1 MTGRLVAA
9 CRREPVD
16 ATPVWFMRQAGRS
29 FAAYR
34 ALRERYGILELA
46 KSPELCAE
54 VTLMPVRE
62 LGVDGAVLFADIM
75 LPLEPMGVGLRIEPE
90 VGPIIDRPIR
100 SAADVAALRPF
111 DPGEVS
117 FTLDAIRLVRRELDG
132 AAGVIGFSGAPF
144 TLACY
149 LIEGR
154 PSRDFATA
162 KAFMYRE
169 PAAWHELMTRLS
181 TMVVAYLRAQV
192 AAGAEV
198 VQVFDSWVG
207 GLGPADYA
215 TFVQPHVR
223 RIFAALGDIPTIH
236 FGTGTAALLE
246 LMVAA
251 GGDVIGLD
259 HRVSLADGWRRVGGD
274 RGVQGNL
281 DAARL
286 LAGWEATR
294 VGALAVLDEAGG
306 RPGHVFN
313 LGHGVLPQTD
323 TDLLRRLV
331 DLVHDR
337 TARAVPV
344 AAIPRSETSSA
355 SGAAR

>member
-1 MTGRLVAA
+1 MNDRFLRA

-29 FAAYR
+29 FSAYR
-34 ALRERYGILELA
+34 KLRETHGILELA
-46 KSPELCAE
+46 KNSELCAE

-62 LGVDGAVLFADIM
+62 LGVDAAVLFADIM

-100 SAADVAALRPF
+100 SGADVAALRPF
-111 DPGEVS
+111 DAGEVS
-117 FTLDAIRLVRRELDG
+117 FTLDAIRLVRRELG
-132 AAGVIGFSGAPF
+132 GEAGVIGFSGAPF

-154 PSRDFATA
+154 PSRDFAIA

-169 PAAWHELMTRLS
+169 PAAWHGLMGRLS
-181 TMVVAYLRAQV
+181 AMVVAYLRAQV
-192 AAGAEV
+192 DAGADV

-207 GLGPADYA
+207 GLGPADYRE
-215 TFVQPHVR
+215 FVQPHVR
-223 RIFAALGDIPTIH
+223 RIFAALTDVPTIH

-246 LMVAA
+246 LLAEA

-259 HRVSLADGWRRVGGD
+259 HRVSLADAWRRVGYR

-286 LAGWEATR
+286 LAGWEPTR
-294 VGALAVLDEAGG
+294 AAALAVLGEAAG

-313 LGHGVLPQTD
+313 LGHGVLPETD
-323 TDLLRRLV
+323 TDLMRRLV
-331 DLVHDR
+331 DLVHEE
-337 TARAVPV
+337 TARAEAAAEVV
-344 AAIPRSETSSA
+344 A
-355 SGAAR
+355 

>member
-1 MTGRLVAA
+1 VTNDRLVRA
-9 CRREPVD
+9 CRREAVD

-34 ALRERYGILELA
+34 KLRERYGILELA
-46 KSPELCAE
+46 KRPELCAE

-75 LPLEPMGVGLRIEPE
+75 LPLEPMGVELRIEPE

-100 SAADVAALRPF
+100 SPADVAALGAFRPE
-111 DPGEVS
+111 EVA
-117 FTLDAIRLVRRELDG
+117 FTLEAIRLVRRELAG
-132 AAGVIGFSGAPF
+132 KAGVIGFSGAPF

-169 PAAWHELMTRLS
+169 PAAWHELMGTLS
-181 TMVVAYLRAQV
+181 AMVVTYLRAQIE
-192 AAGAEV
+192 AGADV

-207 GLGPADYA
+207 GLGPADYR

-223 RIFAALGDIPTIH
+223 RIFEELDDAPTIH

-246 LMVAA
+246 LMAEA

-259 HRVSLADGWRRVGGD
+259 HRVVLADGWRRVGLD

-286 LAGWEATR
+286 LAGWRPTR
-294 VGALAVLDEAGG
+294 TGAIDVLRSAAG
-306 RPGHVFN
+306 RRGHIFN

-331 DLVHDR
+331 DLVHE
-337 TARAVPV
+337 
-344 AAIPRSETSSA
+344 ETSRSA
-355 SGAAR
+355 DVEEVVA

>member
-1 MTGRLVAA
+1 MSDRFVRA
-9 CRREPVD
+9 CRLEPVD

-34 ALRERYGILELA
+34 ALRERHGILELA

-62 LGVDGAVLFADIM
+62 LGVDAAVMFADIM

-100 SAADVAALRPF
+100 SPADVAALRPF
-111 DPGEVS
+111 VADEVA
-117 FTLDAIRLVRRELDG
+117 FTLDAIRLVRHELNG
-132 AAGVIGFSGAPF
+132 RAGVIGFSGAPF

-162 KAFMYRE
+162 KAFMYAE
-169 PAAWHELMTRLS
+169 PAAWHELMARLS
-181 TMVVAYLRAQV
+181 SMVVDYLRAQV
-192 AAGAEV
+192 AAGADV
-198 VQVFDSWVG
+198 VQVFDSWIG
-207 GLGPADYA
+207 GLGPADYREY
-215 TFVQPHVR
+215 VQPHVR
-223 RIFAALGDIPTIH
+223 SIFEGLGDVPAIH
-236 FGTGTAALLE
+236 FGTGTSAILE
-246 LMVAA
+246 LMAEA
-251 GGDVIGLD
+251 GGSVIGVD
-259 HRVSLADGWRRVGGD
+259 HRMSLGDAWRRVGAE

-286 LAGWEATR
+286 LAGWESTR
-294 VGALAVLDEAGG
+294 LGALAVLAEAAG
-306 RPGHVFN
+306 RTGHVFN
-313 LGHGVLPQTD
+313 LGHGVLPATD

-331 DLVHDR
+331 DLVHEE
-337 TARAVPV
+337 TARSGRAPAAV
-344 AAIPRSETSSA
+344 A
-355 SGAAR
+355 

>member
-1 MTGRLVAA
+1 MTDRFLRA
-9 CRREPVD
+9 CRHEPVD
-16 ATPVWFMRQAGRS
+16 ATPIWFMRQAGRS

-34 ALRERYGILELA
+34 KLRERYGILELA
-46 KSPELCAE
+46 KTPELCAE

-62 LGVDGAVLFADIM
+62 LGVDAAVLFADIM

-100 SAADVAALRPF
+100 SSADVEALRPF
-111 DPGEVS
+111 DPAGVS
-117 FTLDAIRLVRRELDG
+117 FTLDGIRLVRGELDG
-132 AAGVIGFSGAPF
+132 SAGVIGFSGAPF

-169 PAAWHELMTRLS
+169 PAAWHELMERLS
-181 TMVVAYLRAQV
+181 VMVTAYLRAQV
-192 AAGAEV
+192 EAGADV

-215 TFVQPHVR
+215 AFVQPHVK
-223 RIFAALGDIPTIH
+223 RIFDALVDVPTIH
-236 FGTGTAALLE
+236 FGTGTSAILE
-246 LMVAA
+246 LMAGA
-251 GGDVIGLD
+251 GGDVIGVD
-259 HRVSLADGWRRVGGD
+259 HRVSLADAWRRVGDD
-274 RGVQGNL
+274 RGIQGNL

-286 LAGWEATR
+286 VAGWEPTEA
-294 VGALAVLDEAGG
+294 GARAVLAEAGG
-306 RPGHVFN
+306 RVGHIFN

-323 TDLLRRLV
+323 TGLLRRLV
-331 DLVHDR
+331 DLVHEE
-337 TARAVPV
+337 TARNPAVV
-344 AAIPRSETSSA
+344 EVLA
-355 SGAAR
+355 

>member
-1 MTGRLVAA
+1 VNDRFVRA
-9 CRREPVD
+9 CRGEAVD
-16 ATPVWFMRQAGRS
+16 ATPIWFMRQAGRS

-34 ALRERYGILELA
+34 KLRERYGILELA
-46 KSPELCAE
+46 KTPELCAE

-62 LGVDGAVLFADIM
+62 LGVDAAVLFADIM

-111 DPGEVS
+111 DPAEVS

-132 AAGVIGFSGAPF
+132 EAGVIGFSGAPF

-154 PSRDFATA
+154 PSRDFAIA

-169 PAAWHELMTRLS
+169 PAAWHDLMERLAA
-181 TMVVAYLRAQV
+181 MVVTYLRAQV
-192 AAGAEV
+192 DAGADV
-198 VQVFDSWVG
+198 VQLFDSWVG
-207 GLGPADYA
+207 GLGPADYRE
-215 TFVQPHVR
+215 FVQPHVR
-223 RIFAALGDIPTIH
+223 RIFAALDGAPTIH
-236 FGTGTAALLE
+236 FGTGTASLLE
-246 LMVAA
+246 LLAEA

-259 HRVSLADGWRRVGGD
+259 HRVALGDAWRRVGFD

-294 VGALAVLDEAGG
+294 DGARRVLDDAAG
-306 RPGHVFN
+306 RPGHIFN
-313 LGHGVLPQTD
+313 LGHGVLPATD
-323 TDLLRRLV
+323 PRLLRRLV
-331 DLVHDR
+331 DFVHEE
-337 TARAVPV
+337 TALIM
-344 AAIPRSETSSA
+344 AATEVSA
-355 SGAAR
+355 

>member
-1 MTGRLVAA
+1 MNDRFLRA

-34 ALRERYGILELA
+34 SLRERYGILELA
-46 KSPELCAE
+46 KTPDLCAE
-54 VTLMPVRE
+54 VTLMPIRE
-62 LGVDGAVLFADIM
+62 LGVDAAVLFADIM
-75 LPLEPMGVGLRIEPE
+75 LPLEPMGVDLRIEPE

-100 SAADVAALRPF
+100 SAADVEALRPF
-111 DPGEVS
+111 DPAGVS

-132 AAGVIGFSGAPF
+132 KAGMIGFSGAPF

-154 PSRDFATA
+154 PSRDYAIA

-169 PAAWHELMTRLS
+169 PAAWHDLMDRLS

-192 AAGAEV
+192 EAGADV
-198 VQVFDSWVG
+198 VQLFDTWVG

-215 TFVQPHVR
+215 AFVQPHVR
-223 RIFAALGDIPTIH
+223 RIFAGLNAVPSIH
-236 FGTGTAALLE
+236 FGTGNAALLE
-246 LMVAA
+246 LMADA
-251 GGDVIGLD
+251 GGDLIGVD
-259 HRVSLADGWRRVGGD
+259 HRMSLAEAWRRVGPD

-286 LAGWEATR
+286 LAGWEATEA
-294 VGALAVLDEAGG
+294 GARAVLDEADG
-306 RPGHVFN
+306 RVGHVFN
-313 LGHGVLPQTD
+313 LGHGVLPGTD
-323 TDLLRRLV
+323 PALLRRLV
-331 DLVHDR
+331 DFVHEQ
-337 TARAVPV
+337 TSRAGVV
-344 AAIPRSETSSA
+344 AE
-355 SGAAR
+355 AAG

>member
-1 MTGRLVAA
+1 MSDRLVRA

-34 ALRERYGILELA
+34 KLRERHGVLELA
-46 KSPELCAE
+46 KDPELCAE
-54 VTLMPVRE
+54 VTLMPVRQ
-62 LGVDGAVLFADIM
+62 LGVDAAVLFADIM
-75 LPLEPMGVGLRIEPE
+75 LPLEPMGVGLRVEPE

-100 SAADVAALRPF
+100 STADVAALRPF
-111 DPGEVS
+111 DPTRVS
-117 FTLDAIRLVRRELDG
+117 FTIDAIRLVRRELDG
-132 AAGVIGFSGAPF
+132 AAAVIGFSGAPF

-162 KAFMYRE
+162 KAFMYGE
-169 PAAWHELMTRLS
+169 AGAWHELMDRLS
-181 TMVVAYLRAQV
+181 AMVVAYLRAQI
-192 AAGAEV
+192 AAGAQV
-198 VQVFDSWVG
+198 VQLFDSWVG
-207 GLGPADYA
+207 GLGPADYRA
-215 TFVQPHVR
+215 FVQPHVK
-223 RIFAALGDIPTIH
+223 RIFAALRDVPTIH

-246 LMVAA
+246 LLAEA

-259 HRVSLADGWRRVGGD
+259 HRVSLADAWHRIGYD

-286 LAGWEATR
+286 IAGWEPTR
-294 VGALAVLDEAGG
+294 AGAQAVLREAAG

-313 LGHGVLPQTD
+313 LGHGVLPETD
-323 TDLLRRLV
+323 IDLLRRLV
-331 DLVHDR
+331 DFVHEQSSR
-337 TARAVPV
+337 KPTTTTV
-344 AAIPRSETSSA
+344 A
-355 SGAAR
+355 

>member
-1 MTGRLVAA
+1 MNDRFLRA
-9 CRREPVD
+9 CRLEPVD

-29 FAAYR
+29 FSAYR

-46 KSPELCAE
+46 KTPELCAE

-90 VGPIIDRPIR
+90 IGPIIDRPIR
-100 SAADVAALRPF
+100 SAADVAALRAFEP
-111 DPGEVS
+111 EAVS
-117 FTLDAIRLVRRELDG
+117 FVFDAIRIVRRELDG
-132 AAGVIGFSGAPF
+132 GAGVIGFSGAPF

-154 PSRDFATA
+154 PSRDFAVA

-169 PAAWHELMTRLS
+169 PAAWHDLMERLS
-181 TMVVAYLRAQV
+181 TMVASYLQAQV
-192 AAGAEV
+192 EAGAQV
-198 VQVFDSWVG
+198 VQLFDSWVG
-207 GLGPADYA
+207 GLGPVDYV

-223 RIFAALGDIPTIH
+223 RIFETLRDVPTIH

-246 LMVAA
+246 HMVEA
-251 GGDVIGLD
+251 GGDLIGLD
-259 HRVSLADGWRRVGGD
+259 HRVSLADAWRRIGPE

-294 VGALAVLDEAGG
+294 DGARAVLVEAAG
-306 RPGHVFN
+306 RTGHVFN

-323 TDLLRRLV
+323 PGLLRRLV
-331 DLVHDR
+331 EFVHEQ
-337 TARAVPV
+337 TAR
-344 AAIPRSETSSA
+344 SA
-355 SGAAR
+355 STTPLTGAIV

>member
-1 MTGRLVAA
+1 MNDRFLRA

-34 ALRERYGILELA
+34 SLRERYGILELA
-46 KSPELCAE
+46 KTPDLCAE
-54 VTLMPVRE
+54 VTLMPIRE
-62 LGVDGAVLFADIM
+62 LGVDAAVLFADIM
-75 LPLEPMGVGLRIEPE
+75 LPLEPMGVDLRIEPE

-100 SAADVAALRPF
+100 SAADVEALRPF
-111 DPGEVS
+111 DPAGVS

-132 AAGVIGFSGAPF
+132 KAGMIGFSGAPF

-154 PSRDFATA
+154 PSRDYAIA

-169 PAAWHELMTRLS
+169 PAAWHDLMDRLS

-192 AAGAEV
+192 EAGADV
-198 VQVFDSWVG
+198 VQLFDTWVG

-215 TFVQPHVR
+215 AFVQPHVR
-223 RIFAALGDIPTIH
+223 RIFAGLNAVPSIH

-246 LMVAA
+246 LIADA
-251 GGDVIGLD
+251 GGDVIGID
-259 HRVSLADGWRRVGGD
+259 HRMSLAEAWRRVGPD

-286 LAGWEATR
+286 LAGWEATEA
-294 VGALAVLDEAGG
+294 GARAVLDEADG
-306 RPGHVFN
+306 RPGHIFN
-313 LGHGVLPQTD
+313 LGHGVLPGTD
-323 TDLLRRLV
+323 PGLLRRLV
-331 DLVHDR
+331 DFVHEQ
-337 TARAVPV
+337 TSRAGVV
-344 AAIPRSETSSA
+344 AE
-355 SGAAR
+355 AAG

>member
-1 MTGRLVAA
+1 MNDRFLRA

-34 ALRERYGILELA
+34 TLRERYGILELA
-46 KSPELCAE
+46 KTPDLCAE

-62 LGVDGAVLFADIM
+62 LGVDAAVLFADIM
-75 LPLEPMGVGLRIEPE
+75 LPLEPMGVGVRIEPD
-90 VGPIIDRPIR
+90 VGPIIDQPIR

-111 DPGEVS
+111 DPAEVS

-132 AAGVIGFSGAPF
+132 RAGVIGFSGAPF

-169 PAAWHELMTRLS
+169 PAAWHDLMERLS
-181 TMVVAYLRAQV
+181 TMIVAYLLAQV
-192 AAGAEV
+192 EAGADV
-198 VQVFDSWVG
+198 VQLFDSWVG
-207 GLGPADYA
+207 GLGPRDYRE
-215 TFVQPHVR
+215 FVQPHVR
-223 RIFAALGDIPTIH
+223 QIFAALEGHVPTIH

-246 LMVAA
+246 LMAA
-251 GGDVIGLD
+251 TGGDVIGLD
-259 HRVSLADGWRRVGGD
+259 HRVSLADGWRRVGFD

-281 DAARL
+281 DSARL

-294 VGALAVLDEAGG
+294 AGALTILDEAGG

-323 TDLLRRLV
+323 TVLLRRLV
-331 DLVHDR
+331 DLVHER
-337 TARAVPV
+337 TTQEPDVAEAVD
-344 AAIPRSETSSA
+344 AE
-355 SGAAR
+355 AAR

>member
-1 MTGRLVAA
+1 VNDRLLRA
-9 CRREPVD
+9 CRHEPVD
-16 ATPVWFMRQAGRS
+16 ATPVWYMRQAGRS

-34 ALRERYGILELA
+34 KLRERHGILELA
-46 KSPELCAE
+46 KNPDLCAQ

-75 LPLEPMGVGLRIEPE
+75 LPLEPMGIGLRIEPE

-100 SAADVAALRPF
+100 SAADVAALRSF
-111 DPGEVS
+111 DPAEVS
-117 FTLDAIRLVRRELDG
+117 FTLDAIRLVKAELAG

-154 PSRDFATA
+154 PSRDYAHA
-162 KAFMYRE
+162 KAFMYGE
-169 PAAWHELMTRLS
+169 PAAWHDLMERLS
-181 TMVVAYLRAQV
+181 VMVVAYLRAQV
-192 AAGAEV
+192 QAGADV
-198 VQVFDSWVG
+198 VQLFDSWVG
-207 GLGPADYA
+207 GLGPADYRD
-215 TFVQPHVR
+215 FVQPHVR
-223 RIFAALGDIPTIH
+223 RIFAGLRDVPTIH

-246 LMVAA
+246 LLAEA

-259 HRVSLADGWRRVGGD
+259 HRVSLADAWLRVGHD

-294 VGALAVLDEAGG
+294 AGALAVLDEAAG

-313 LGHGVLPQTD
+313 LGHGVLPETD
-323 TDLLRRLV
+323 TDALRRLV
-331 DLVHDR
+331 DLVHEE
-337 TARAVPV
+337 TARTENIAEVV
-344 AAIPRSETSSA
+344 A
-355 SGAAR
+355 

>member
-1 MTGRLVAA
+1 VRIDRLVRA

-34 ALRERYGILELA
+34 KLRERYGILEIA
-46 KSPELCAE
+46 KNPELCAE

-90 VGPIIDRPIR
+90 VGPIFDRPIR
-100 SAADVAALRPF
+100 SAADVAALRTF
-111 DPGEVS
+111 DPADVAFS
-117 FTLDAIRLVRRELDG
+117 LDAIRLVKNDL
-132 AAGVIGFSGAPF
+132 AGKASVIGFSGAPF

-169 PAAWHELMTRLS
+169 PTAWHELMRRLS
-181 TMVVAYLRAQV
+181 DMVAAYLRAQV
-192 AAGAEV
+192 DAGADV
-198 VQVFDSWVG
+198 VQIFDSWVG
-207 GLGPADYA
+207 GLGPADYRA
-215 TFVQPHVR
+215 FVQPHVR
-223 RIFAALGDIPTIH
+223 PIFGALGEVPTIH

-246 LMVAA
+246 LMAEA

-259 HRVSLADGWRRVGGD
+259 HRVSLADAWLRIGRE

-294 VGALAVLDEAGG
+294 AGAQGVLDEADG

-331 DLVHDR
+331 DLVHE
-337 TARAVPV
+337 TTSRAERV
-344 AAIPRSETSSA
+344 AEVVA
-355 SGAAR
+355 